1 MLPVGAA
8 ARWKPRKQVFIYT
21 LELVGLTL
29 LVPLFNLAGSIYL
42 ISALVLGLWL
52 IGVAWRVLKQ
62 GGNKIAWT
70 MYRTSSM
77 YLAFLFLARAHKGL
91 QFAQVIL
98 GLGKVSPQTA
108 GGFGNPA
115 GESFNSASALRAW
128 VDSEP
133 MPCCVLV
140 CVFSTDEIRSDS
152 PRTSLCRALTDG
164 MSVST

>member
-1 MLPVGAA
+1 MTGSLNIPSLFLFAIIFFWTPPHFWALALVRRNDYARGGVPMLPVVRGEMET
-8 ARWKPRKQVFIYT
+8 RKQVFVYT

-77 YLAFLFLARAHKGL
+77 YLAFLFLAM
-91 QFAQVIL
+91 VI
-98 GLGKVSPQTA
+98 
-108 GGFGNPA
+108 
-115 GESFNSASALRAW
+115 
-128 VDSEP
+128 D
-133 MPCCVLV
+133 VLV
-140 CVFSTDEIRSDS
+140 
-152 PRTSLCRALTDG
+152 
-164 MSVST
+164 